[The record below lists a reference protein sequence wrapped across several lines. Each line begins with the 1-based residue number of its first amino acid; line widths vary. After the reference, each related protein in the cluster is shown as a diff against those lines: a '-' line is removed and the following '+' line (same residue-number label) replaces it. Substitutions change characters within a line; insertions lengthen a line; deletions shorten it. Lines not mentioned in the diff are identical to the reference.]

1 MVPCF
6 PIEFNSFSPS
16 MSLRVPWC
24 DGDLIGDNFQG
35 DLLVSMS
42 SDSVPMGINLSFMLL
57 SSLCIDTHHFYFM
70 CMSVLAHARCMW
82 RAEEDVRSPGTFE
95 PLGISWMVVLDQPS

>member
-1 MVPCF
+1 MEPVPQLTSLLLSYVKGQTRCE
-6 PIEFNSFSPS
+6 EFS
-16 MSLRVPWC
+16 PWC

-57 SSLCIDTHHFYFM
+57 SSLCIDTHCNKNYVTIFIT
-70 CMSVLAHARCMW
+70 SQN
-82 RAEEDVRSPGTFE
+82 
-95 PLGISWMVVLDQPS
+95 PL

>member
-1 MVPCF
+1 
-6 PIEFNSFSPS
+6 

-57 SSLCIDTHHFYFM
+57 SSLCIDTHWYW
-70 CMSVLAHARCMW
+70 VLAAQH
-82 RAEEDVRSPGTFE
+82 EGQELSPG
-95 PLGISWMVVLDQPS
+95 LGKISKHS